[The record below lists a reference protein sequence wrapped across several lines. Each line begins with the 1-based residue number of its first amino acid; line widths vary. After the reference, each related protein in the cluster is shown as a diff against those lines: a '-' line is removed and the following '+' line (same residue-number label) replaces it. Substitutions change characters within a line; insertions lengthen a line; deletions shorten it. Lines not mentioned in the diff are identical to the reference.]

1 MIKNSLSISLSLI
14 SIYILLIIIP
24 YNLNLSI
31 NKNRSKEINKTKQEL
46 PIIKLVH
53 FGPFDKE
60 DKEDKEDEEDEE
72 QKQKD
77 EEMKKNLTS
86 KINEMQRKIV
96 DVDNEIS
103 KRKIYIIFLSIIT
116 FILFIMLIIYSSIK
130 CFVLCTKKNE
140 TVYRVSELNRFG
152 EVYID
157 DSVEEK
163 NNNKSLMRSDN
174 YGAPR
179 LANDKNNSNTF
190 NPDTNYIDKNL
201 YKPYSSRELH

>member
-46 PIIKLVH
+46 PTKQGLQILKLVH

-60 DKEDKEDEEDEE
+60 EEEDEE
-72 QKQKD
+72 EQKRKD
-77 EEMKKNLTS
+77 EIRQNLTI
-86 KINEMQRKIV
+86 KISEMQKKI
-96 DVDNEIS
+96 DDIDNDIS

>member
-14 SIYILLIIIP
+14 SIYILLITIP
-24 YNLNLSI
+24 YKINLPIDQS
-31 NKNRSKEINKTKQEL
+31 RPKEINKTKQGL
-46 PIIKLVH
+46 QILKLVH

-60 DKEDKEDEEDEE
+60 EEEEDEE
-72 QKQKD
+72 EQKRKD
-77 EEMKKNLTS
+77 EIRQNLTI
-86 KINEMQRKIV
+86 KISEMQKKI
-96 DVDNEIS
+96 DDIDNDIS

>member
-1 MIKNSLSISLSLI
+1 MIKSSLSISLSLI

-24 YNLNLSI
+24 YKLNLPI
-31 NKNRSKEINKTKQEL
+31 NKSRPKEINYTKQGL
-46 PIIKLVH
+46 QILKLVH
-53 FGPFDKE
+53 FAPFDKE
-60 DKEDKEDEEDEE
+60 DEDFNEDKEDDEE
-72 QKQKD
+72 QNQK
-77 EEMKKNLTS
+77 EKEIISNLTS
-86 KINEMQRKIV
+86 KIDEMHKKIE

-103 KRKIYIIFLSIIT
+103 KRKIYIIFLSIIS
-116 FILFIMLIIYSSIK
+116 FLLFIMLIVYSSIK

-163 NNNKSLMRSDN
+163 NNNKSLMKSDN
-174 YGAPR
+174 YGAPQ

-190 NPDTNYIDKNL
+190 NPDHYIDTNL
-201 YKPYSSRELH
+201 YKPYSSKELH